1 MNANFR
7 KEWQVKKK
15 KTQDN
20 LGYFQNQWKLNKFP
34 SKF

>member
-7 KEWQVKKK
+7 KEWQVKK